1 VHLGRRLAALAGM
14 RFVDQQRE
22 LLAAEVAQLI
32 KDERE
37 FLYRRHDDLLAF
49 AQKGVQFSRIFG
61 MAAYFRAS

>member
-1 VHLGRRLAALAGM
+1 M